1 MNFWIPFLL
10 GIGSCAASL
19 GVWLFGH
26 CLRLA
31 GERDDWMRQAHEL
44 ARILAAHHGEQ
55 VKIVRRGGIPVLMP
69 IEQVEWPEELEVK
82 QQ

>member
-10 GIGSCAASL
+10 GIFACAASL
-19 GVWLFGH
+19 GMYLLGH

-31 GERDDWMRQAHEL
+31 AERDNWMRQAHEL
-44 ARILAAHHGEQ
+44 AQILAAHHGEQ

-69 IEQVEWPEELEVK
+69 VEPVEWPETLEIE
-82 QQ
+82 Q